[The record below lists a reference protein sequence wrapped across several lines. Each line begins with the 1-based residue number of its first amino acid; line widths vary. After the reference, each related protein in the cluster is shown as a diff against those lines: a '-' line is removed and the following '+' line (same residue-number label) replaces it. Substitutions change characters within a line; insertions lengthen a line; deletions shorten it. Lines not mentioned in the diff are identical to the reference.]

1 MHAPEG
7 TQFIILVCMAKI
19 IHIPKYNFL
28 HLALFQYL
36 EETRFYNLGQN
47 NTSTILLAITGR
59 ERRGR
64 GRGWPWRDVDLKVKQ
79 VEMSWRDEK
88 GAPGRSGRTKIVA
101 PNQI

>member
-19 IHIPKYNFL
+19 IHIPKYNF
-28 HLALFQYL
+28 HHFALFQYL
-36 EETRFYNLGQN
+36 EKTRFYNLGQN

-79 VEMSWRDEK
+79 VEMSWRVEK
-88 GAPGRSGRTKIVA
+88 GAPGRSGRTKIVT